1 MTDEKQANQVQG
13 TGITGGTAVRDRPRQ
28 GAASVQASASEAMR
42 QEAETAAEAGRV
54 GAKALHLTHDLV
66 GDVARCAATAGLESG
81 RQLLE
86 ATAKQ
91 VEEFSRQMAETIQTT
106 TEEMRSLVALPT
118 ANGGLRDMQQAV
130 AGLVDGVTRANLR
143 ITQEVFRL
151 ASPGAVIELQQRMA
165 REYFDALAGSQTAI
179 LRAAHR
185 TAEDT
190 LRPLET
196 WTRALRHGG
205 GQEQASGTGAAAR

>member
-1 MTDEKQANQVQG
+1 MTDEKQSNQLQG
-13 TGITGGTAVRDRPRQ
+13 MGIAGGIAVRDRPRQ
-28 GAASVQASASEAMR
+28 VAASVQASASEAVR
-42 QEAETAAEAGRV
+42 QGAEAVAEAGRA
-54 GAKALHLTHDLV
+54 GAEALHLTHDTA
-66 GDVARCAATAGLESG
+66 GEVARCAAAAGLESG

-91 VEEFSRQMAETIQTT
+91 VEEFSRRMTETIQAT
-106 TEEMRSLVALPT
+106 TEEMRGLVALPT

-130 AGLVDGVTRANLR
+130 TGLVDGVTRTNLR
-143 ITQEVFRL
+143 VTQEVFRL
-151 ASPGAVIELQQRMA
+151 AIPGAAIELQRRMA
-165 REYFDALAGSQTAI
+165 RGYLDALVESYTTI

-196 WTRALRHGG
+196 WTRARRHGG
-205 GQEQASGTGAAAR
+205 SQEQPPGARTAAQ